1 LENLLTSV
9 SVRQK
14 NGPFFLYFTLLEYDG
29 DVRWGTKSVQLY
41 IVALSKLVSCGEG
54 GDRMKLVLILVIL
67 ILGSAAAQLDCTE
80 QESKFY
86 LEKKL
91 QRQ

>member
-1 LENLLTSV
+1 
-9 SVRQK
+9 
-14 NGPFFLYFTLLEYDG
+14 
-29 DVRWGTKSVQLY
+29 LY
-41 IVALSKLVSCGEG
+41 IVVLSKLVSCGEG

>member
-1 LENLLTSV
+1 
-9 SVRQK
+9 
-14 NGPFFLYFTLLEYDG
+14 
-29 DVRWGTKSVQLY
+29 
-41 IVALSKLVSCGEG
+41 
-54 GDRMKLVLILVIL
+54 MKLVLILVIL
-67 ILGSAAAQLDCTE
+67 ILGSAAVQLDCTE

>member
-9 SVRQK
+9 PVRQK
-14 NGPFFLYFTLLEYDG
+14 NGSFFLYFTLLEYDG

>member
-1 LENLLTSV
+1 MFLLYLTGD
-9 SVRQK
+9 RWRWR
-14 NGPFFLYFTLLEYDG
+14 TLGHEERTVVHSGLVKIG
-29 DVRWGTKSVQLY
+29 QLRR
-41 IVALSKLVSCGEG
+41 G

-67 ILGSAAAQLDCTE
+67 ILGSAAVQLDCTE

>member
-1 LENLLTSV
+1 LLSSV
-9 SVRQK
+9 PERQK
-14 NGPFFLYFTLLEYDG
+14 KTGSVFTLLYLRPMAMAYIGEERTVVHSG
-29 DVRWGTKSVQLY
+29 LVKIGQLRR
-41 IVALSKLVSCGEG
+41 G

-67 ILGSAAAQLDCTE
+67 ILGSAAVQLDCTE